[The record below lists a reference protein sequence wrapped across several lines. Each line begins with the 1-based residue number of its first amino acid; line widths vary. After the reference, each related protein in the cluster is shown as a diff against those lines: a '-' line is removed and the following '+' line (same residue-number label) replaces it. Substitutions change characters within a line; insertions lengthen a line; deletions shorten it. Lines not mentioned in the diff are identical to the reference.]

1 MVDLGIKTFVFKDAD
16 KYENYPMSKVEGEPE
31 IDVEEMKRVQAV
43 EQQRQ
48 KQRQLSNSLAMILI
62 GAPLYAFHWKTIQK
76 ENKE

>member
-1 MVDLGIKTFVFKDAD
+1 
-16 KYENYPMSKVEGEPE
+16 
-31 IDVEEMKRVQAV
+31 MKRVQAV